1 MFKALKSAVH
11 EIRVRHKCP
20 RSFPLRMLERQYASG
35 GCPESKLVSNRLV
48 RRKLD
53 HANPD
58 YSRDPSE
65 QDPLFAESSV
75 VATAGHV
82 LCHHVHRNRRPLFS
96 TGTVS
101 WFHDTAMAALAPIGG
116 DCLLLRQPHAGGQD
130 EAFRDEVD
138 LIGGRRGA
146 GWLTD
151 AGEWRR
157 PS

>member
-1 MFKALKSAVH
+1 
-11 EIRVRHKCP
+11 
-20 RSFPLRMLERQYASG
+20 MLERQYASG
-35 GCPESKLVSNRLV
+35 GRTESKLVSNRPV

-53 HANPD
+53 HANAD
-58 YSRDPSE
+58 YSRDPNE
-65 QDPLFAESSV
+65 QDPLFEESSV

-82 LCHHVHRNRRPLFS
+82 LRHHVHRNCHPLFS

-101 WFHDTAMAALAPIGG
+101 WFHDTAMAVLAPVGG
-116 DCLLLRQPHAGGQD
+116 DCLLLRQPYSGGQN
-130 EAFRDEVD
+130 EAFGEEVD
-138 LIGGRRGA
+138 LNGGRRGA